1 MGNTSG
7 GQCYH
12 WVHRVLEYV
21 NTFLVY
27 ILDFT
32 SMQSNSVH
40 ATPCDHYRTS
50 LQDHISR
57 YPKAVALSCKATV
70 GSKFSSSWAESTPI
84 SLHPQ
89 NSVAV
94 ALAPPANIAARCI
107 ILLMYL
113 LLELVFI
120 PLSLIPLSLTVSVI
134 TKMTAPASAQDA
146 SNMIKVCSLDS

>member
-1 MGNTSG
+1 MP
-7 GQCYH
+7 
-12 WVHRVLEYV
+12 L
-21 NTFLVY
+21 
-27 ILDFT
+27 
-32 SMQSNSVH
+32 H
-40 ATPCDHYRTS
+40 AIIIV
-50 LQDHISR
+50 QDHISR

-107 ILLMYL
+107 ILLMHL

-146 SNMIKVCSLDS
+146 SNMIKVCSLEAIEHLRLLSFISIDLGMVTALH